1 MDRNLN
7 ELEGTVLGLIG
18 VKGPCTPY
26 VVRKDFQK
34 SSSLFWS
41 GSAGTIYPLIERLAR
56 QKLIKHV
63 STKDDKRG
71 GNLYVLTK
79 AGEKALKD
87 WLYQPDSPVV
97 TGIPPDPLRNRIG
110 ILAFLAPKLRKSF
123 VEKVMLELEDQLK
136 LFVGK
141 CEELRKSDLFEYLS
155 FRGAVLNVEARLDWL
170 REVAKAL
177 DKKRV

>member
-1 MDRNLN
+1 MERKLS
-7 ELEGTVLGLIG
+7 ELEGTVLGHIG

-26 VVRKDFQK
+26 VVRKEFQK
-34 SSSLFWS
+34 SLSPFWS
-41 GSAGTIYPLIERLAR
+41 GSAGTIYPLIERLAW

-87 WLYQPDSPVV
+87 WLYQPSSAIVI
-97 TGIPPDPLRNRIG
+97 GIPPDPLRNRVEF
-110 ILAFLAPKLRKSF
+110 LAFLAPKLRKSF
-123 VEKVMLELEDQLK
+123 LDKVILELEAQLK
-136 LFVGK
+136 VFVSS
-141 CEELRKSDLFEYLS
+141 CEESRKTDRFEYLLL
-155 FRGAVLNVEARLDWL
+155 RGAVLNMRARLDWI
-170 REVAKAL
+170 REVAEAL